1 MRSLRGVAAALILLL
16 AVPAALV
23 SVILGEQAPGIVIH
37 IALGAG
43 CLAFA
48 LAVFDF
54 GLPRWLNWVG
64 AASAGALGAI
74 FLLQAV
80 SLTIPNA
87 DFERIAFG
95 ILGQEPE
102 RFLPVGMLA
111 WFTGLLLAG
120 TQGRTRLIGWAVMP
134 VVLGLEVASFAGLVL
149 NIEVPNLK
157 VLFLVPFVWLLMES
171 AKARPS
177 AASPLRYSAGLAQP
191 SAS

>member
-1 MRSLRGVAAALILLL
+1 MLL
-16 AVPAALV
+16 AVPAAIAAV
-23 SVILGEQAPGIVIH
+23 VLGEQAPGVVIH

-43 CLAFA
+43 CIA
-48 LAVFDF
+48 LALAMFDF

-87 DFERIAFG
+87 AFERIAFG

-102 RFLPVGMLA
+102 RFLPIGILA
-111 WFTGLLLAG
+111 WFTGLLLSG
-120 TQGRTRLIGWAVMP
+120 TQGRTRLIGWAIVP
-134 VVLGLEVASFAGLVL
+134 LVVGLTVATFAGLVL
-149 NIEVPNLK
+149 HIEVPNIR
-157 VLFLVPFVWLLMES
+157 VLFLLPFVWLLLES
-171 AKARPS
+171 AKARPG
-177 AASPLRYSAGLAQP
+177 AAVPLPRGAGLAQP